1 MNNFKKIGLSA
12 LAGSLVAFSANA
24 AEISVSGGV
33 ELTYTD
39 TGGNK
44 GNEVTG
50 NSFGANSGLTFSGSG
65 DVGFGTVS
73 MTRAINDSNTGWGSS
88 FQTLDMGSVGVFSFD
103 SYGGALVGS
112 QANDDLLPTAYEE
125 MWTGVSGS
133 GVKGVGSTNVIGYR
147 NTFGDIS
154 VSAGYS
160 NGVGSAA
167 LGESSNSGAT
177 GGAHGSKQDISLTY
191 VSSDVEG
198 LTVNVGYAENTGT
211 SKAASTTADTTSANA
226 QVIYS
231 MGPVSAG
238 YRMTEVNN
246 GAASTASR
254 ATDAWSVAFNV
265 NESFAVSYG
274 EQDTEVEAM
283 GATAAVTENV
293 KGINAAYTMG
303 AASIRLMQSKSDDD
317 NGVKGTDDEVTEVS
331 LVLSF

>member
-33 ELTYTD
+33 ELTYQD

-73 MTRAINDSNTGWGSS
+73 MTRAINDTNTGWGSS
-88 FQTLDMGSVGVFSFD
+88 FQTLDMGSIGVFSFD
-103 SYGGALVGS
+103 STGGALVGS
-112 QANDDLLPTAYEE
+112 TANDDLLPTAYEE
-125 MWTGVSGS
+125 MWTGVSSS

-147 NTFGDIS
+147 NTFGDFSI
-154 VSAGYS
+154 SAGYT
-160 NGVGSAA
+160 NGQGGAA
-167 LGESSNSGAT
+167 TGESKTSVT
-177 GGAHGSKQDISLTY
+177 GHGSVQDVSLTY
-191 VSSDVEG
+191 VSSEVEG
-198 LTVNVGYAENTGT
+198 LTVNFGYAEDT
-211 SKAASTTADTTSANA
+211 STKTTVAATTADTTSMNG

-238 YRMTEVNN
+238 YRVGEVNY
-246 GAASTASR
+246 GKAGTTSR
-254 ATDAWSVAFNV
+254 NVEAFSVAFNV
-265 NESFAVSYG
+265 NENFAVSYG

-283 GATAAVTENV
+283 AAVAAVTETV

-303 AASIRLMQSKSDDD
+303 AASVRLMKSKSDND